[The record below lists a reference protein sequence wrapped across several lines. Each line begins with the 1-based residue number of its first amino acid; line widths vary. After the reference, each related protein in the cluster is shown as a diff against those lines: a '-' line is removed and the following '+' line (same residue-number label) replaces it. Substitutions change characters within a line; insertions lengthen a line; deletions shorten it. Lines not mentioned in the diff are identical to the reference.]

1 MVFKRTMIR
10 VVSLLLALAVVF
22 SASASTFATAGKYS
36 ESAIEETRRR
46 FSEKIVE
53 IARAEIGFYE
63 DDINKYT
70 TWYYGHET
78 ASDWCAIFVSW
89 CAGQAGCLDSAIP
102 QRNACSS
109 MRNFFKFKDQYYP
122 VDSGYVPQKGD
133 IVFWN
138 TATDGTDD
146 IHHVEI
152 ITEDG
157 FITEGSTVYVKSIGG
172 NTSNLYY
179 HGWEYVAEKQR
190 PVKGPR
196 AEIVGYAHPSYE
208 KAERL
213 AGLIKTGIQDTRN
226 DDLRYMHSKYLVLL
240 YHIEKYFV
248 EIYDYFDKVK
258 TDTENWFKDLFNIK
272 DDEPVTE
279 PESVVTEPSTENIES
294 TTAVEFTEPVSET
307 TTEVTTTLPAET
319 ETLTTTQETVNGRP
333 VEKLFP
339 VTTVPETEITE
350 AA

>member
-1 MVFKRTMIR
+1 MVFKRVLIR
-10 VVSLLLALAVVF
+10 AVSLLLAFAVIF
-22 SASASTFATAGKYS
+22 SASVTSFATAGKYS
-36 ESAIEETRRR
+36 KEAVEETRRR

-70 TWYYGHET
+70 TWYYGHEN

-109 MRNFFKFKDQYYP
+109 MRNFFKFKGEYYP

-138 TATDGTDD
+138 TKTDGTDD

-157 FITEGSTVYVKSIGG
+157 FCYEGSTLCVKSIGG
-172 NTSNLYY
+172 NTSNLFY

-213 AGLIKTGIQDTRN
+213 GGLIKTGVQSTRN
-226 DDLRYMHSKYLVLL
+226 DDLQYMHSKYLVMV
-240 YHIEKYFV
+240 YHIEKFFV
-248 EIYDYFDKVK
+248 SIYDYFDQVK
-258 TDTENWFKDLFNIK
+258 RDTENWFKDLFNIK
-272 DDEPVTE
+272 DDEPET
-279 PESVVTEPSTENIES
+279 VVTEP
-294 TTAVEFTEPVSET
+294 TTVPPET
-307 TTEVTTTLPAET
+307 TTAPAESEITTVPAET
-319 ETLTTTQETVNGRP
+319 ETTTTTAPEMVNGRP
-333 VEKLFP
+333 AEKLFP
-339 VTTVPETEITE
+339 VKNKTTTTE